1 MGSWLGK
8 PVGNSPLHGVAM
20 TLKNP
25 TGSEEYGRHPTLF
38 PIEAVQHGSGAVR
51 VAEERTGASPGSVA
65 KLDWIIAELLPADI
79 DAEVMKRRSAEA
91 RGLWESLITTPLY
104 EELTLWVMAAWPDE
118 GVDRVDTMVRTAI
131 ASAEKVRQGEWTT
144 ERLIGFVRKAWR
156 RGAHPVVHTHLGRE
170 VRIVSFDDALM
181 ELPEAVPASG
191 IQSSSLGRAIVAD
204 LRTALGEH
212 RYMVT
217 PCAAALLDRSC
228 DIAVDHLDTVRGRT
242 VSAERPEGLCGLD
255 LFAAARPTRRANKSN
270 RIIELFRDLPHPTG
284 VSLSHLLLGTDLHP
298 EGALL
303 WRHASGMSPAEVP
316 AEIVTD
322 WRGELVA
329 LDPAIL
335 ASSDRRRRRLRD
347 RSRRGDSLRH
357 VFEQSALRELGE
369 EDGSVAI

>member
-1 MGSWLGK
+1 VGK
-8 PVGNSPLHGVAM
+8 PVGSSPPHGVAM
-20 TLKNP
+20 TLENP
-25 TGSEEYGRHPTLF
+25 TWSEADGRHQTLF
-38 PIEAVQHGSGAVR
+38 PAEAFQHRSGAGR
-51 VAEERTGASPGSVA
+51 IAEERTGASPGSVA

-79 DAEVMKRRSAEA
+79 DAEVMARRSAEVKQ
-91 RGLWESLITTPLY
+91 RWESLTATPLY

-118 GVDRVDTMVRTAI
+118 GVDRVDAMVRAAI
-131 ASAEKVRQGEWTT
+131 ASADRVRQGEWTT
-144 ERLIGFVRKAWR
+144 ERLIGFVRRAGKRGEHREVR
-156 RGAHPVVHTHLGRE
+156 RHLGQD
-170 VRIVSFDDALM
+170 VRIVSFEDAFMDLA
-181 ELPEAVPASG
+181 EDPPASG
-191 IQSSSLGRAIVAD
+191 MQSSSLGHAIVSY
-204 LRTALGEH
+204 LRAGLGEH

-228 DIAVDHLDTVRGRT
+228 DLAVDHLALVRGRT
-242 VSAERPEGLCGLD
+242 VSTERPEGLFGLD

-270 RIIELFRDLPHPTG
+270 RVIEVFRDLPHPTA

-303 WRHASGMSPAEVP
+303 WRHASGMSAAEVP

-329 LDPAIL
+329 LNPAIL

-357 VFEQSALRELGE
+357 VFEQSAHRELGGE
-369 EDGSVAI
+369 EAVAI

>member
-1 MGSWLGK
+1 
-8 PVGNSPLHGVAM
+8 M
-20 TLKNP
+20 TLENP
-25 TGSEEYGRHPTLF
+25 TWPEAHGQHQTLF
-38 PIEAVQHGSGAVR
+38 PAEAFQHRSGAGR
-51 VAEERTGASPGSVA
+51 IAEERTGASPGSVA

-79 DAEVMKRRSAEA
+79 DAEVMARRGAEVKQ
-91 RGLWESLITTPLY
+91 LWESLTTTPLY

-118 GVDRVDTMVRTAI
+118 RVERVDTMVRTAI
-131 ASAEKVRQGEWTT
+131 ASADRVRQGEWTT
-144 ERLIGFVRKAWR
+144 ERLIGVVRKAGQ
-156 RGAHPVVHTHLGRE
+156 RGEHREVHRHLGQE

-181 ELPEAVPASG
+181 ELAEDRAGFAERT
-191 IQSSSLGRAIVAD
+191 SSSLGHAIVSD
-204 LRTALGEH
+204 LRAGLGEH

-217 PCAAALLDRSC
+217 PSAAALLDRSC
-228 DIAVDHLDTVRGRT
+228 DIAVDHLALVRART
-242 VSAERPEGLCGLD
+242 VSAERPEGLSGLD

-270 RIIELFRDLPHPTG
+270 RIIEVFRDLPHPTA

-298 EGALL
+298 EAALL

-329 LDPAIL
+329 LNPAIL

-357 VFEQSALRELGE
+357 VFEQSAHGELGG
-369 EDGSVAI
+369 EDAVRGI